1 MLLDIW
7 KGKTMKINKKIGFVF
22 VGVLV
27 IVCCLGG
34 YGWYKKQNKIDVN
47 YILEKTKLK
56 NDKASLKVQE
66 IELWSGK
73 SSAYFMKDDSVD
85 LVAIS
90 FGFDKSG
97 LAYENK
103 RGSAILAK
111 NVLLDGAGKYD
122 RKNIRKIMKEK
133 GIKIGVDVTKDRLG
147 FYLSYVKKFEKDAI
161 DLIKS
166 ILYEPH
172 LLKEDIR
179 LVKQQLN
186 VAKNRSKESPSYQL
200 SLLVKK
206 EFYGEHEYSKE
217 TIPDKEELDKIED
230 NDIRN
235 YLRDFMVKENLKIG
249 VAGNIDENDVKEILE
264 NIFGDLKDK
273 AEYTKDIRFEKEF
286 ISKENSVDFDFSKQ
300 SFVVMM
306 RKGIDRLDEDFY
318 PLYIADY
325 IFGGSGLTS
334 RLNVSIR
341 EKAGLT
347 YGIYSY
353 FSNNDAIDL
362 WSVGFSST
370 PDNVEEIVK
379 KFDEEYNLFIKKG
392 VSEEELNWAKKSL
405 LSSFNLRFN
414 SLASMAGML
423 EQMQVQN
430 LGRDFLEKRQ
440 DLIRAINIEDVNKA
454 LKKWNENGGE
464 FQIFRVN
471 GKI

>member
-7 KGKTMKINKKIGFVF
+7 KGKTMKFNKKNGFIWV
-22 VGVLV
+22 VLLI

-133 GIKIGVDVTKDRLG
+133 GIKIGVDVTNDRLG

-172 LLKEDIR
+172 LLKEDIG

-264 NIFGDLKDK
+264 NIFDDLKDK